1 MSPNPIPGRTL
12 AHLREVVQLAANA
25 LPELLGLLKSP
36 LVPLDYLKCP
46 LSPNS
51 RAEVQAARAH
61 RPVLLHGW
69 GPPGYS
75 VSMAQVPE
83 PALLQELA
91 ALSDTPYLSAHID
104 YNPDQ
109 DGELSPQGL
118 LLRMR
123 KSVEE
128 LRRLTGLEVLLENLP
143 FVPWGKRPR
152 YLSDPEYIRE
162 VLEATQTAFL
172 LDLAHAQVAAYHR
185 GEDLWVYLERMPLE
199 QVIEIHVSGPRLEE
213 RGLRDRHQALM
224 AADYEVLEWAVHRTP
239 RLKMLTLEYQ
249 GKNSAGEAGGPE
261 VWLEQLERLDTLRHR
276 LNRR

>member
-1 MSPNPIPGRTL
+1 M
-12 AHLREVVQLAANA
+12 QLAANA
-25 LPELLGLLKSP
+25 LAELLELLKRP
-36 LVPLDYLKCP
+36 VVPLDYLKCP

-51 RAEVQAARAH
+51 RAEVRAARAH

-91 ALSDTPYLSAHID
+91 LLSDTPYLSAHIGYD
-104 YNPDQ
+104 PRQ

-123 KSVEE
+123 QSVEE

-162 VLEATQTAFL
+162 VLEATGAALL
-172 LDLAHAQVAAYHR
+172 LDLAHARVAAYHR
-185 GEDLWVYLERMPLE
+185 GEEIGAYLERMPLE
-199 QVIEIHVSGPRLEE
+199 QAVEIHVSGPRLEE
-213 RGLRDRHQALM
+213 RGLRDRHQALSGP
-224 AADYEVLEWAVHRTP
+224 DYELLEWAVRRTP

-249 GKNSAGEAGGPE
+249 GKNSTGGRGGPE
-261 VWLEQLERLDTLRHR
+261 VWLEQLERLDALRHR
-276 LNRR
+276 LNHR

>member
-1 MSPNPIPGRTL
+1 MPGLTL
-12 AHLREVVQLAANA
+12 AQRRGVVQLAANA
-25 LPELLGLLKSP
+25 LPELLELLGSP
-36 LVPLDYLKCP
+36 VVPLDYLKCP

-51 RAEVQAARAH
+51 RAEVEAARMH

-91 ALSDTPYLSAHID
+91 LLSNTPYLSAHID
-104 YNPDQ
+104 YDPAR
-109 DGELSPQGL
+109 DGQLSTEGL

-123 KSVEE
+123 QSVEE

-143 FVPWGKRPR
+143 FVPWGNRPR
-152 YLSDPEYIRE
+152 YLTDPEFIHE

-172 LDLAHAQVAAYHR
+172 LDLAHARIAAHHR
-185 GEDLWVYLERMPLE
+185 REDLWGYLERMPFE
-199 QVIEIHVSGPRLEE
+199 QVIELHLSGPRLEE
-213 RGLRDRHQALM
+213 KGLRDRHQALSG
-224 AADYEVLEWAVHRTP
+224 ADYEVLEWAVGRTP
-239 RLKMLTLEYQ
+239 HLKMLTLEYQ
-249 GKNSAGEAGGPE
+249 GQNGGPR
-261 VWLEQLERLDTLRHR
+261 VWLEQLERLDALRHR